1 MRRRRVFEVEPRLR
15 PGRLDRIVG
24 AAAAGDGAIRDG
36 DLFVVS
42 GANDRCEDLNI
53 LNNTRDTASFDEV
66 ARLERAEEDQH
77 APAAKL
83 PSEP

>member
-1 MRRRRVFEVEPRLR
+1 VEPRLR
-15 PGRLDRIVG
+15 ASRLGRIVG
-24 AAAAGDGAIRDG
+24 DAAASDGAIRAG

-53 LNNTRDTASFDEV
+53 FNNTRDTAGFDEV

-77 APAAKL
+77 DPRREVA
-83 PSEP
+83 E